1 MANLSKLDY
10 QGKYNNSSTG
20 LFKDNTTKDIGADDV
35 RTLVEDTSDSFY
47 NKTDD
52 AHTLIPQFTASG
64 TDTYTATPSPAI
76 SSYAAGQTFK
86 ILFTNANTGAAT
98 LNLNGVG
105 AASITKNGTTALQ
118 AGDIS
123 AGSIKILAYDGTR
136 FQMISGTGTG
146 AGGRVRTVTGA
157 DNSEQLDN
165 QGLIIFNSATPFDFT
180 LDELDDDTVITFVNY
195 GAGAVT
201 FIEGS
206 GVTAPTG
213 NVVLSGSI
221 GDSYPSA
228 MVHYVTGTTPRV
240 INAGTNGL
248 ALVTADTSGGTITLN
263 FAMEKERLFV
273 GSASFAT
280 AKDIALSNDDNALV
294 FSLTVT
300 LTNAAAV
307 LTFPSTFTMPNS
319 DIRWNDSAHTFTITA
334 GTVGKYVFVATWDGT
349 DWNMEATNPFA

>member
-1 MANLSKLDY
+1 MANKKISELPSATLPLGDDDLFEVV
-10 QGKYNNSSTG
+10 QGG
-20 LFKDNTTKDIGADDV
+20 V
-35 RTLVEDTSDSFY
+35 
-47 NKTDD
+47 NKKVAKSAVGD
-52 AHTLIPQFTASG
+52 AHFLGVYTDETALTTAHATAESG
-64 TDTYTATPSPAI
+64 D
-76 SSYAAGQTFK
+76 YAYVDA
-86 ILFTNANTGAAT
+86 
-98 LNLNGVG
+98 GVG
-105 AASITKNGTTALQ
+105 NPVQMWIWDDDDSQWIQ
-118 AGDIS
+118 S
-123 AGSIKILAYDGTR
+123 GSVA
-136 FQMISGTGTG
+136 
-146 AGGRVRTVTGA
+146 GRVRTVTGA
-157 DNSEQLDN
+157 DSSEQLDN

-180 LDELDDDTVITFVNY
+180 LDALQDDTIISFVNY

-213 NVVLSGSI
+213 NVVLSASI

-248 ALVTADTSGGTITLN
+248 ALITSDTSGGTITLD

-280 AKDIALSNDDNALV
+280 AKAIALSNDDNALV